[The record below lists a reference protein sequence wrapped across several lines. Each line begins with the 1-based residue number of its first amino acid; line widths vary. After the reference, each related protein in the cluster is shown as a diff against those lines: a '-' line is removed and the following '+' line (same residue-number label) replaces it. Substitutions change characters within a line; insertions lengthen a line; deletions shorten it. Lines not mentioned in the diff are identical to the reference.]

1 MKPVKKIKEI
11 KWDSWDGWFV
21 NGWSSFENCPD
32 AIFTLLS
39 LSEGKGEGGGD
50 DNRRVKRS
58 NYFLEENTRE
68 RRMRT
73 PSGRIRT
80 SQQKLAL
87 EVD

>member
-1 MKPVKKIKEI
+1 MADLWMGDLHSKIVPTQFSPFYPWARGRER
-11 KWDSWDGWFV
+11 
-21 NGWSSFENCPD
+21 
-32 AIFTLLS
+32 
-39 LSEGKGEGGGD
+39 GGGD